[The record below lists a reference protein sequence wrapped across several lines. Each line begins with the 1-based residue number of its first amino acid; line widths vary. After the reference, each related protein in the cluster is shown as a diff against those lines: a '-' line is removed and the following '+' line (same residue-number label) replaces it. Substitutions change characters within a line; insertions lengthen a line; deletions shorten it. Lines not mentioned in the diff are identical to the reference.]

1 MNVSLTPELEIM
13 IQNKVRTG
21 LYNNQSEVVREA
33 LRLLAEQD
41 KIRSVHIHRLQAAL
55 VQGLAQADRGELVD
69 GPGAVAK
76 LRKGLK
82 KRTKKGG

>member
-41 KIRSVHIHRLQAAL
+41 KIRDVHINRLQAAL
-55 VQGLAQADRGELVD
+55 VQGLAEADCGDLLD
-69 GPGAVAK
+69 GAGAVAK
-76 LRKGLK
+76 LRKGLSK
-82 KRTKKGG
+82 PTKKGG